1 MKALRIPPE
10 RGFTLIELL
19 VTVMIAAVLLL
30 VAVPSMTAYKRN
42 AELTSATNTL
52 LAAINA
58 ARGEAMKRG
67 MYAMVVPVD
76 GANWNSGWIVFVDR
90 DRSRTYSPAGDL
102 LVMSQLPLAAYFNV
116 SGNGSATG
124 LTPYVLFDASGYSKM
139 KDNSFS
145 NLTLTLARTDVSGAT
160 QIEQTRRIVIG
171 KTGRTRSCRPS
182 ADTSCGLNA
191 TD

>member
-1 MKALRIPPE
+1 MKALHTSRE

-52 LAAINA
+52 LSAING

-76 GANWNSGWIVFVDR
+76 GANWNSGWVVFVDK
-90 DRSRTYSPAGDL
+90 DRSRTYSASGDL
-102 LVMSQLPLAAYFNV
+102 LVMSQLPLPTYFNV

-124 LTPYVLFDASGYSKM
+124 VTPYLLFDASGYSKM

-160 QIEQTRRIVIG
+160 QVEQTRRIVVG
-171 KTGRTRSCRPS
+171 KTGRTRSCRPA
-182 ADTSCGLNA
+182 ADTSCGVNA